1 MRTAWLPVLGLLVL
15 APVCAEYLWGYDDS
29 TGHPA
34 TLVGNLVVFSPLYGA
49 PAVLIREAARRY
61 GLGWPGLL
69 LLAAAFG
76 VVEAGIVDQSMWST
90 DYRDI
95 PYWQDMSVP
104 TYLAPIGL
112 SIYLAV
118 SFVGGH
124 VILSIGS
131 PVAVVETLTPR
142 RRHEPWLGPV
152 TAVVLAL
159 LYLGASALVLV
170 DAHQTGEATATTG
183 QLLGSAL
190 VAIGLVV
197 AGVRVGRR
205 PTLIVPGPVP
215 RPLVVATA
223 SFVAMIGWV
232 AIPPSRFGTALV
244 ILLAGACVVAV
255 WRLSHRGDWGQ
266 PHVLAL
272 AAGALVA
279 AGCFAFLTTPIGEV
293 SRAEKYGHNV
303 ALLLLVTA
311 LAAWAARRAG
321 PWWTG
326 TRPHASVEG
335 PNPRRH
341 HA

>member
-131 PVAVVETLTPR
+131 PVAVVETLTRGVGTSRGSVRSRPSSWR
-142 RRHEPWLGPV
+142 CSTWARVPWCWWTP
-152 TAVVLAL
+152 T
-159 LYLGASALVLV
+159 
-170 DAHQTGEATATTG
+170 
-183 QLLGSAL
+183 
-190 VAIGLVV
+190 
-197 AGVRVGRR
+197 RPGRR
-205 PTLIVPGPVP
+205 PRP
-215 RPLVVATA
+215 RV
-223 SFVAMIGWV
+223 SCWGRRW
-232 AIPPSRFGTALV
+232 SRSG
-244 ILLAGACVVAV
+244 
-255 WRLSHRGDWGQ
+255 S
-266 PHVLAL
+266 
-272 AAGALVA
+272 
-279 AGCFAFLTTPIGEV
+279 
-293 SRAEKYGHNV
+293 S
-303 ALLLLVTA
+303 
-311 LAAWAARRAG
+311 
-321 PWWTG
+321 
-326 TRPHASVEG
+326 
-335 PNPRRH
+335 
-341 HA
+341 